1 MFLSAPRGNGAGVDA
16 KQVGEA
22 GLVGW
27 RGRAGE
33 RAAEW
38 VAARTR
44 FDKRTLAA
52 AVGAYLFV
60 SRTRRMIQM
69 LRRLRRAA

>member
-1 MFLSAPRGNGAGVDA
+1 MDA
-16 KQVGEA
+16 KRFGEA

-33 RAAEW
+33 RLAEW

-44 FDKRTLAA
+44 FDERTLAS

-69 LRRLRRAA
+69 VRRLRRGI

>member
-1 MFLSAPRGNGAGVDA
+1 MDA
-16 KQVGEA
+16 KQLGEA

-33 RAAEW
+33 RIADW
-38 VAARTR
+38 LSARTR
-44 FDKRTLAA
+44 FDKRTLAS

>member
-1 MFLSAPRGNGAGVDA
+1 MDPKR
-16 KQVGEA
+16 VGEA

-33 RAAEW
+33 RAAAW
-38 VAARTR
+38 VSARTR

-52 AVGAYLFV
+52 AVGAFLFV